1 MSNIDPITLEVV
13 RGYLVSTVYQM
24 RATLLRTA
32 YAPILYDTLDFS
44 CGLLTPSGELVGM
57 SEDIS
62 GHVFAMSLG
71 QKASLEKFGDD
82 IHPGD
87 VLAVN
92 DPYTGGTHMNDI
104 AFYTP
109 YFIDGRLLLYIAVRA
124 HHADVGGATPG
135 SFSGQDTE
143 IYQEGVRIV
152 PVKLIERG
160 KLNQGLW
167 DVLFANMRLSNERE
181 GDALAMLD
189 TARVAEMRI
198 AEMCAKYGT
207 DTVAE
212 CMGVLLDGAEST
224 MRDRISRLPDGE
236 YHYEHYMDSGGITPD
251 PVPIKVKLEVA
262 GDAMTF
268 DFTGTSPQVVG
279 PMNCGIPIT
288 MGGVFVIIKSW
299 LDPKTP
305 INGGSFRS
313 LEFVIP
319 KGSCLAA
326 ELPTPVGGCWEVYRQ
341 LQSAVVGLLSQ
352 VIPDDLGAENMGTV
366 NHIYVAGFDDT
377 RNKPYILYEYPMGG
391 VPATSDTDG
400 ATGIAGYENGDIPGV
415 YPAESVEQRQPLLV
429 ESMQARSGGEGAGY
443 RRSGFGVARRVR
455 VLSDSSQLNVMAD
468 RSVIPPWGMSGA
480 PPGSLNSVTV
490 VRDGVEMRPSS
501 IPGKIKSFPLE
512 YGDVVLMQASSGA
525 GVGDPLE
532 REVETVRAEVREGYV
547 TPDRARDVYGVV
559 FENGDVDRSATGKL
573 REEIRKR
580 REYLTVVEAD
590 ADEFDERG
598 CRICPIDPESAR
610 RVGVRDGDMIEYVP
624 ETTAPIRA
632 WARID
637 GAVPGNSVA
646 VGPVGRRILQVS
658 SGERVWVRALATAPV
673 GSPNP

>member
-1 MSNIDPITLEVV
+1 MNSIDPITLEVM
-13 RGYLVSTVYQM
+13 RGYFVSTVFQM

-32 YAPILYDTLDFS
+32 YAPILYDTMDFS
-44 CGLLTPSGELVGM
+44 CGLLTPTGELMAM

-71 QKASLEKFGDD
+71 QKASLDKFGDD

-87 VLAVN
+87 VMAVN
-92 DPYTGGTHMNDI
+92 DPYTGGTHLNDI

-109 YFIDGRLLLYIAVRA
+109 FFADGKILLYIAVRA

-152 PVKLIERG
+152 PVKLINEG
-160 KLNQGLW
+160 KVNQALW
-167 DVLFANMRLSNERE
+167 DVVFANMRLSEERE

-189 TARVAEMRI
+189 TARVAEMQI
-198 AEMCAKYGT
+198 AGLCEKYGIE
-207 DTVAE
+207 TVKGSMEA
-212 CMGVLLDGAEST
+212 LLDGAEET
-224 MRDRISRLPDGE
+224 MRRSISGLPDGE
-236 YHYEHYMDSGGITPD
+236 YYYEHYMDSGGLTPE
-251 PVPIKVKLEVA
+251 PVPLKVKLTIKGE
-262 GDAMTF
+262 GMTF

-305 INGGSFRS
+305 INGGTFRS
-313 LEFVIP
+313 LDFIIP

-341 LQSAVVGLLSQ
+341 LQSVVVGLLSQ

-377 RNKPYILYEYPMGG
+377 RGKPYILYEYPMGG

-429 ESMQARSGGEGAGY
+429 ESMEVRSGGEGAGY
-443 RRSGFGVARRVR
+443 HRSGFGVTRRVR
-455 VLSDSSQLNVMAD
+455 VLSDSAQLNVMAD
-468 RSVIPPWGMSGA
+468 RSIIPPWGVAGA
-480 PPGSLNSVTV
+480 PSSSLNSVTV
-490 VRDGVEMRPSS
+490 VRDGVEVRPSP
-501 IPGKIKSFPLE
+501 IPGKVKAFPLK
-512 YGDVVLMQASSGA
+512 YGDIVLMQAASGA

-532 REVETVRAEVREGYV
+532 REVELVRKEVFDEYV
-547 TPDRARDVYGVV
+547 SPERARDVYGVV
-559 FENGDVDRSATGKL
+559 FDNGAVDRAATDKH
-573 REEIRKR
+573 REDLKKQR
-580 REYLTVVEAD
+580 RYFDVVASD
-590 ADEFDERG
+590 DDEFDERG
-598 CRICPIDPESAR
+598 CRVCRLSPRAADR
-610 RVGVRDGDMIEYVP
+610 LGVRDGDMIEYVP
-624 ETTAPIRA
+624 DKCAPLRA
-632 WARID
+632 WASVGD
-637 GAVPGNSVA
+637 GLAEQAVA
-646 VGPVGRRILQVS
+646 IGPVGRRTLLLSAGDRI
-658 SGERVWVRALATAPV
+658 WVRAVATAPV
-673 GSPNP
+673 GPLAS